1 MSSKKEQ
8 QKKNLN
14 SVKVVEG
21 SNCKQSV
28 SAGCTNRRINGNEEY
43 FLHYHLH
50 SLCCAYIYSEV
61 KTFLCIVIHTVYS
74 KYSAKLIC

>member
-1 MSSKKEQ
+1 MSSKKERLR
-8 QKKNLN
+8 KSLN

-28 SAGCTNRRINGNEEY
+28 SAGCINRRINGNEEY

-50 SLCCAYIYSEV
+50 SLWCAYIV
-61 KTFLCIVIHTVYS
+61 KTSCV
-74 KYSAKLIC
+74 